1 MTPTKSTRRGSNFH
15 KTIIRNRTMKIELN
29 DTSDYKG
36 GDLIYLTDGK
46 VHRPEQ
52 VKGSITIHNNDIIH
66 GVTPI
71 VKGERYSLFILNTR
85 RALHFASAPSTGLP
99 ERTYFSPSSTA
110 VSYEKLR
117 IISGLET
124 F

>member
-1 MTPTKSTRRGSNFH
+1 
-15 KTIIRNRTMKIELN
+15 MKIALN

-71 VKGERYSLFILNTR
+71 VKGERYSLFVLYT
-85 RALHFASAPSTGLP
+85 P
-99 ERTYFSPSSTA
+99 
-110 VSYEKLR
+110 
-117 IISGLET
+117 
-124 F
+124 

>member
-1 MTPTKSTRRGSNFH
+1 
-15 KTIIRNRTMKIELN
+15 MKIALN

-71 VKGERYSLFILNTR
+71 VKGERYSLFILNT
-85 RALHFASAPSTGLP
+85 P
-99 ERTYFSPSSTA
+99 
-110 VSYEKLR
+110 
-117 IISGLET
+117 
-124 F
+124 